1 MMRKADRWRVPG
13 SSSIDGHGWKRG
25 PPHGEALSIFQVLYT
40 GAVRKPAV
48 LFMPPPAGRPAIHR
62 FLCSF
67 TSERIFI
74 TGFNILLGQKLVAAL
89 HNDPETLLIWANVQR
104 SFFEVHPDAVIP
116 TTGMT
121 EVDAGQ
127 LDPEACH
134 PHNVIAVEH
143 LVNTA
148 NRVSRPTG
156 SP

>member
-1 MMRKADRWRVPG
+1 M
-13 SSSIDGHGWKRG
+13 S
-25 PPHGEALSIFQVLYT
+25 
-40 GAVRKPAV
+40 KPAV

-89 HNDPETLLIWANVQR
+89 HNDPETLLIDHSRYNDGTPDLGDFLSVPLDRADWANVQR
-104 SFFEVHPDAVIP
+104 SFFEVHP
-116 TTGMT
+116 
-121 EVDAGQ
+121 VDAGQ